1 MKRSNVNLWLSSVV
15 KTNVVIIIIIIIIN
29 IIIINM

>member
-15 KTNVVIIIIIIIIN
+15 KTNVVIIIIIIII
-29 IIIINM
+29 IIM